1 MSRTLTAADRSALI
15 RLASTMEKG
24 SEERRAI
31 LHGLQ
36 KSAGAPRIL
45 YPVVEAVF
53 DALGAGAV
61 TAGHYSLL
69 AKALVS
75 DLADWPD
82 GDFMVD
88 LDEGNIDVQ
97 KYGDHEGAWEVS
109 YRDNPAAYGFSWG
122 SGPLIT
128 DEVDVTISD
137 VPIKVVAHWEE
148 HKSLL
153 DMVKP
158 GGGAFIDALTK
169 LARKGLFNPDLR
181 GKIPYVVV
189 ARVLTSH
196 WRLLVPIVKSGMEKA
211 LKGFDRRMTPA
222 LAGEILELPLE
233 STFDD
238 MSVSNVGL
246 DAISH
251 GFEGVDVSSTVKD
264 VRLDRPG
271 KLVVSVAT
279 IFDNIENK
287 IELDG
292 EWEEDYNEP
301 EPDDGGD
308 YW

>member
-1 MSRTLTAADRSALI
+1 MTRSFTASDRSALI
-15 RLASTMEKG
+15 RLASTMKKG

-45 YPVVEAVF
+45 YPVVDAVL
-53 DALGAGAV
+53 DALDAEEAWQSWQ
-61 TAGHYSLL
+61 YDML

-75 DLADWPD
+75 DLSDWPD
-82 GDFMVD
+82 GNFMEG

-97 KYGDHEGAWEVS
+97 KYGDHEGTWEVS
-109 YRDNPAAYGFSWG
+109 YQDSPVAYGFSWG
-122 SGPLIT
+122 SGPTISEDVGIT
-128 DEVDVTISD
+128 VSD
-137 VPIKVVAHWEE
+137 VPVKVVAHWEE

-169 LARKGLFNPDLR
+169 LARKGDFRPDLR

-222 LAGEILELPLE
+222 LAGEILELPLD
-233 STFDD
+233 STFED
-238 MSVSNVGL
+238 MSVSNTGL
-246 DAISH
+246 TAIPH
-251 GFEGVDVSSTVKD
+251 GFESVDVSSTVKD

-271 KLVVSVAT
+271 KLVVGVAT
-279 IFDNIENK
+279 IFDDIENK
-287 IELDG
+287 IVLDG
-292 EWEEDYNEP
+292 KWESDY
-301 EPDDGGD
+301 EPDPD
-308 YW
+308 Y